1 MLSPSDIEPGPVAL
15 VLVTASTLISQLG
28 LPLPAAPALVIA
40 GALAAESSGWAA
52 QVFLFAVAAC
62 LLADVVWFYAGRRYG
77 HRVIQTLS
85 RLSLSSESRV
95 DEMLTRVDRWGATA
109 VIAAKF
115 VPGLGLVAPPLA
127 GTLRMGW
134 TKFLTLSSAGSV
146 LWVVTYMSIGVWLA
160 PEIEELLPLVHRF
173 ATGVAVTLVLL
184 IAAYIVLL
192 WWRRQPR
199 TSGAQK

>member
-1 MLSPSDIEPGPVAL
+1 
-15 VLVTASTLISQLG
+15 
-28 LPLPAAPALVIA
+28 
-40 GALAAESSGWAA
+40 
-52 QVFLFAVAAC
+52 FAVAAC

-95 DEMLTRVDRWGATA
+95 DEMLARVDRWGATA

-127 GTLRMGW
+127 GTLRMRW

-160 PEIEELLPLVHRF
+160 PEIEELLPLV
-173 ATGVAVTLVLL
+173 
-184 IAAYIVLL
+184 
-192 WWRRQPR
+192 
-199 TSGAQK
+199 